1 MKAVESVFLKN
12 LTLSMMVAYDKGDLI
27 IAIGDAILGRDE
39 IRSKF
44 DDLAEEA
51 GIDDGAQR
59 KELFEYVI
67 NLFTGMRG
75 RWFIKTVRG
84 QESAQSIFSK
94 AATRKKV
101 ANATDVSKARAE
113 GAAADM
119 VEKEVYDE
127 AAKNILENA
136 SESSDDDIEEAMEDR
151 DDQDTTQ

>member
-1 MKAVESVFLKN
+1 MPPPPTRKL
-12 LTLSMMVAYDKGDLI
+12 
-27 IAIGDAILGRDE
+27 
-39 IRSKF
+39 RST
-44 DDLAEEA
+44 
-51 GIDDGAQR
+51 AQR

-113 GAAADM
+113 GAAADIA
-119 VEKEVYDE
+119 EKEAHDE
-127 AAKNILENA
+127 ATKNILENA
-136 SESSDDDIEEAMEDR
+136 SESSDDQIEEAMEDR
-151 DDQDTTQ
+151 DDEDTTQ